1 MAESKGLAEWRR
13 YWFLPFVAAIGA
25 SSSTLGIYGMAPFI
39 KPLED
44 AFGWSRTEVTLG
56 TFIASGAG
64 IISSVFVG
72 MLNDRFGPRILGL
85 IGVAWVTLAFAALGM
100 ITGAMT
106 NWVFHWLIIAVG
118 ACLVTPTIWASAVST
133 RFVSSRGLALA
144 VTLSGATIGSGIFPP
159 LGTFLI
165 QQYGVKGGF
174 TALGLLWCVL
184 IMPLL
189 FFFFRGANDGRER
202 RERERA
208 AAVLAA
214 AEPDRPAPVLTGLT
228 VSEGLRGG
236 AVYKLALAGGIYS
249 LVLVGL
255 IVHLQAFLQDH
266 GLSPIEAAAK
276 AGSVAIFSVIGRL
289 STGTLMDHLRPDLVG
304 GTAFLLPIIG
314 CSLLMVPE
322 GGTVVQLLA
331 IAFIGLS
338 IGAELDV
345 ITYLST
351 RYFGM
356 RSFGRLFGFVLMP
369 MAIGTASS
377 PLLAAAFHDYFKSYD
392 PFLWLTMGLMVVGG
406 IALFTL
412 GRPPVWEAE
421 PASTD
426 VAH

>member
-1 MAESKGLAEWRR
+1 MEESKGLAEWRR

-39 KPLED
+39 KPLEVE
-44 AFGWSRTEVTLG
+44 FGWSRTDITLG

-64 IISSVFVG
+64 IVSSVFVG

-85 IGVAWVTLAFAALGM
+85 IGVAWVTLAFALLGM
-100 ITGAMT
+100 ITGTMT
-106 NWVFHWLIIAVG
+106 NWVVHWLIIAVG

-174 TALGLLWCVL
+174 TALGLLWCAL
-184 IMPLL
+184 ILPLL
-189 FFFFRGANDGRER
+189 FFFFRGANDGVER

-208 AAVLAA
+208 VAAVAA
-214 AEPDRPAPVLTGLT
+214 QTGKAPPILSGLT

-249 LVLVGL
+249 LTLVGI
-255 IVHLQAFLQDH
+255 IVHLQALLQDR
-266 GLSPIEAAAK
+266 GLSPLEAATK
-276 AGSVAIFSVIGRL
+276 AGTVAIFSIIGRL

-304 GTAFLLPIIG
+304 GTAFMLPIIG
-314 CSLLMVPE
+314 CSLLMIPDS
-322 GGTVVQLLA
+322 GTVVQLLA
-331 IAFIGLS
+331 IAVIGLS

-356 RSFGRLFGFVLMP
+356 RSFGKLFGFVLMP

-377 PLLAAAFHDYFKSYD
+377 PLLAAAFHDQFKSYD
-392 PFLWLTMGLMVVGG
+392 PFLWLTMGLMIIGG

-412 GRPPVWEAE
+412 GRPPVWKEEAPE
-421 PASTD
+421 
-426 VAH
+426 